1 MRYGEGLLEE
11 ILRRTDLVKLVGRRV
26 KLARKGRVFWGLCPF
41 HKEKSPSFKVENE
54 RRNYH
59 CFGCGAGGSAFKWL
73 QETEGLSFP
82 EAVQRLAGEAGVELP
97 AWTPEDEAREA
108 KRKSLY
114 DVVELACR
122 FFEEQLNGR
131 AGEPARRYL
140 QSRGLKPEAQKR
152 FRLGYA
158 PDSNGALLQHLRAN
172 GIDLGDMI
180 EAGLVRPANGDRAPR
195 DFFYDRLMFPI
206 ADPRGR
212 IVAFG
217 GRGLSEDA
225 KPKYINTGETT
236 VFSKGRLLYNLPAAR
251 EAALKG
257 PALIVAEGYMDV
269 IALAEAGFTTAV
281 APLGTALTE
290 DQLTLL
296 WRVSPEPILAFDG
309 DDAGRRAA
317 QRASRIALPHLVA
330 GQSLRF
336 VFLPA
341 GEDPDSLLR
350 KQGPEAMRA
359 LIAKAQGLAET
370 LWNSETE
377 ARDFSTPERRA
388 GLEATLEALVKS
400 IRDAKV
406 ADYYRRD
413 FNDRIYKAFK
423 QRKPFAPTPRRDQRQ
438 RSGFR
443 SGRASF
449 GRQQREG
456 AQTGLVQDT
465 VSAAVKRSLHA
476 VNSLSAAKSLTER
489 RLIGL
494 LISAPHLVERYSEAL
509 AWLTLDD
516 PQLDKIR
523 KELLNLAASAA
534 SLDKTSIEGH
544 FVREGI
550 GALAERL
557 RTQSVLQSD
566 LKGHPDDEA
575 REALLLRT
583 RAQLADP
590 DSSGV
595 DEVLKSRRD
604 HALQRY
610 LDDGLA
616 ADWEELQRLNAEIR
630 KAAEPEAD
638 NGN

>member
-1 MRYGEGLLEE
+1 M
-11 ILRRTDLVKLVGRRV
+11 GRRV

-82 EAVQRLAGEAGVELP
+82 EAVQRLPPKP
-97 AWTPEDEAREA
+97 ASSFPPGRRKTRRARA

-114 DVVELACR
+114 EIIELGLPSSSRISSTRAPARPRGAIC
-122 FFEEQLNGR
+122 NR
-131 AGEPARRYL
+131 AGSK
-140 QSRGLKPEAQKR
+140 QDAQKR
-152 FRLGYA
+152 YRLGYA
-158 PDSNGALLQHLRAN
+158 PDSNGALIQHLRAT
-172 GIDLGDMI
+172 GHRARRHGRGRSRR
-180 EAGLVRPANGDRAPR
+180 APPKTTDRPR
-195 DFFYDRLMFPI
+195 DFFYDRVMFPI

-217 GRGLSEDA
+217 GRGLAEDA

-236 VFSKGRLLYNLPAAR
+236 LFSKGRLLYNFAHAR

-257 PALIVAEGYMDV
+257 PPLIVAEGYMDV
-269 IALAEAGFTTAV
+269 IALAEAGFTTA
-281 APLGTALTE
+281 
-290 DQLTLL
+290 
-296 WRVSPEPILAFDG
+296 
-309 DDAGRRAA
+309 RRAPWA
-317 QRASRIALPHLVA
+317 PRSPRTSWPCCGGCRPSRSSPLTATRPGAAPPSARAGSRFPISSP

-336 VFLPA
+336 VFLP
-341 GEDPDSLLR
+341 G
-350 KQGPEAMRA
+350 
-359 LIAKAQGLAET
+359 
-370 LWNSETE
+370 
-377 ARDFSTPERRA
+377 RR
-388 GLEATLEALVKS
+388 
-400 IRDAKV
+400 
-406 ADYYRRD
+406 
-413 FNDRIYKAFK
+413 
-423 QRKPFAPTPRRDQRQ
+423 
-438 RSGFR
+438 RSGFPPEAPGGRSHAARCSPRPSRSPKPCGIPRPRTAISPRPSAAPGSKPPSRPWSSR
-443 SGRASF
+443 SGTGRSPSITGGTSPTVSIRRSSSASARTRAPAGTSASSAADF
-449 GRQQREG
+449 RGDRSGYGRRQREG
-456 AQTGLVQDT
+456 AQTGFVQDP
-465 VSAAVKRSLHA
+465 VSAAVKHSLHA

-566 LKGHPDDEA
+566 LKGQPDDEA

-595 DEVLKSRRD
+595 DELLKARRD
-604 HALQRY
+604 QALQRY
-610 LDDGLA
+610 LDGGSN
-616 ADWEELQRLNAEIR
+616 ADWEELQRLQAEIR
-630 KAAEPEAD
+630 KAADPEAE

>member
-82 EAVQRLAGEAGVELP
+82 EAVQRLAAEAGVELP
-97 AWTPEDEAREA
+97 AWSPEDEAREA

-114 DVVELACR
+114 DVIELAAR
-122 FFEEQLNGR
+122 FFEEQLATRG
-131 AGEPARRYL
+131 GEAARNYL
-140 QSRGLKPEAQKR
+140 HARGLKPEAQKR

-158 PDSNGALLQHLRAN
+158 PDSNGALMNYLRAQN
-172 GIDLGDMI
+172 VEIGDMV
-180 EAGLVRPANGDRAPR
+180 EAGLVRPAEDNRAAR
-195 DFFYDRLMFPI
+195 DFFYDRVMFPI

-236 VFSKGRLLYNLPAAR
+236 LFSKGRLLYNLPRAR

-257 PALIVAEGYMDV
+257 PPLIVAEGYMDV
-269 IALAEAGFTTAV
+269 IALSEAGFTTAV

-290 DQLTLL
+290 DQLALL

-309 DDAGRRAA
+309 DEAGRRAA
-317 QRASRIALPHLVA
+317 QRASRLALPHLVA

-350 KQGPEAMRA
+350 RQGAEAMRV
-359 LIAKAQGLAET
+359 LLTKAQALAET
-370 LWNSETE
+370 LWNSETQD
-377 ARDFSTPERRA
+377 RDFSTPERRA
-388 GLEATLEALVKS
+388 GLEATLEDLVKS
-400 IRDAKV
+400 IRDSKV

-413 FNDRIYKAFK
+413 FADRIYKAFK
-423 QRKPFAPTPRRDQRQ
+423 QRQPTARGPRRDQRQ
-438 RSGFR
+438 RGGFR
-443 SGRASF
+443 SDRSGYGR
-449 GRQQREG
+449 QREG
-456 AQTGLVQDT
+456 AQTGMVQDA

-494 LISAPHLVERYSEAL
+494 LISAPHLIERYTEAL

-516 PQLDKIR
+516 PQLDRIR
-523 KELLNLAASAA
+523 KELLNLAASAV
-534 SLDKTSIEGH
+534 SLDKASIEGH

-566 LKGHPDDEA
+566 LKGQPDDEA

-590 DSSGV
+590 DTSGV
-595 DEVLKSRRD
+595 DELLKSRRD

-610 LDDGLA
+610 LDGGSN
-616 ADWEELQRLNAEIR
+616 ADWEELQRLHAEIR
-630 KAAEPEAD
+630 RLAEPEAE

>member
-73 QETEGLSFP
+73 QETEGLTFP
-82 EAVQRLAGEAGVELP
+82 EAVQRLAAEAGVELP

-108 KRKSLY
+108 KKKSLY
-114 DVVELACR
+114 EIIELACK
-122 FFEEQLNGR
+122 FFEDQLNGR
-131 AGEPARRYL
+131 VGDAARRYL
-140 QSRGLKPEAQKR
+140 EGRGLSREAQKR
-152 FRLGYA
+152 YRLGYA
-158 PDSNGALLQHLRAN
+158 PDSNGALIQHLRAKE
-172 GIDLGDMI
+172 IELADMV
-180 EAGLVRPANGDRAPR
+180 EAGLVRPADEGRASR
-195 DFFYDRLMFPI
+195 DFFFDRVMFPI

-212 IVAFG
+212 IIAFG
-217 GRGLSEDA
+217 GRGMSDDA

-236 VFSKGRLLYNLPAAR
+236 LFSKGYLLYNFARAR

-257 PALIVAEGYMDV
+257 PPLIVAEGYMDV
-269 IALAEAGFTTAV
+269 IALSEAGFLTAV

-290 DQLTLL
+290 DQLALL

-317 QRASRIALPHLVA
+317 QRASRLALPHLVA

-341 GEDPDSLLR
+341 GEDPDSYIR
-350 KQGPEAMRA
+350 RSGAEPMRA
-359 LIAKAQGLAET
+359 LLDKAQSLADT

-377 ARDFSTPERRA
+377 NKDFSTPERRA
-388 GLEATLEALVKS
+388 GLEATLETLTKS

-413 FNDRIYKAFK
+413 FSDRIFKAFK
-423 QRKPFAPTPRRDQRQ
+423 QRQGPKPRAQAGGGQ
-438 RSGFR
+438 RSWRGDFR
-443 SGRASF
+443 KERGGYGRR
-449 GRQQREG
+449 GEPPP
-456 AQTGLVQDT
+456 VQDT

-509 AWLTLDD
+509 AWLTLED
-516 PQLDKIR
+516 PQLDRVR
-523 KELLNLAASAA
+523 KELLNLATSVA
-534 SLDKTSIEGH
+534 SLDKTAIEGH
-544 FVREGI
+544 FVRQGI

-566 LKGHPDDEA
+566 LKGQPDDEA

-595 DEVLKSRRD
+595 DELLKSKRD
-604 HALQRY
+604 QALQRY
-610 LDDGLA
+610 LDGGSNS
-616 ADWEELQRLNAEIR
+616 DWEELQRLHAEIR
-630 KAAEPEAD
+630 KAADPDAE

>member
-97 AWTPEDEAREA
+97 QWTPEDEAREL

-114 DVVELACR
+114 EIIELACR
-122 FFEEQLNGR
+122 FFEEQLNAR

-140 QSRGLKPEAQKR
+140 QSRGLSPEAQKR
-152 FRLGYA
+152 YRLGYA
-158 PDSNGALLQHLRAN
+158 PDGNSALIGYLRAKD
-172 GIDLGDMI
+172 IEIGDMV
-180 EAGLVRPANGDRAPR
+180 EAGLVRPPEEGRPAR
-195 DFFYDRLMFPI
+195 DFFYDRVMFPI

-217 GRGLSEDA
+217 GRALSDEA

-236 VFSKGRLLYNLPAAR
+236 VFSKGRLLYNFARAR
-251 EAALKG
+251 EAAQKG
-257 PALIVAEGYMDV
+257 TPLIVAEGYMDV
-269 IALAEAGFTTAV
+269 IALLEAGFTTAV

-290 DQLTLL
+290 DQLALM
-296 WRVSPEPILAFDG
+296 WRVSPEPIRAFDG
-309 DDAGRRAA
+309 DDAGVRAA
-317 QRASRIALPHLVA
+317 QRASRLALPHVVA

-336 VFLPA
+336 VFLPP

-350 KQGPEAMRA
+350 RQGAEAMRA
-359 LIAKAQGLAET
+359 LLAKAQSLADM
-370 LWNSETE
+370 LWTSETE
-377 ARDFSTPERRA
+377 NRDFSTPERRA
-388 GLEATLEALVKS
+388 GLEATLDALVKS
-400 IRDAKV
+400 IRDGKV

-413 FNDRIYKAFK
+413 FADRIFKAFK
-423 QRKPFAPTPRRDQRQ
+423 QSQRAPRGGAPPRR
-438 RSGFR
+438 GFR
-443 SGRASF
+443 NDRQPYGRRADV
-449 GRQQREG
+449 
-456 AQTGLVQDT
+456 TGTGVQDA
-465 VSAAVKRSLHA
+465 VSAAVKRSLLA
-476 VNSLSAAKSLTER
+476 MNSFSAAKSVTEH

-494 LISAPHLVERYSEAL
+494 LLSAPHLIERYAEAL
-509 AWLTLDD
+509 AWLTLED
-516 PQLDKIR
+516 PQLDRIR
-523 KELLNLAASAA
+523 KELLNLAASAH
-534 SLDKTSIEGH
+534 SLDKTAIESH

-557 RTQSVLQSD
+557 RTHPVLQSD
-566 LKGHPDDEA
+566 LKGQPDDEA

-590 DSSGV
+590 DITGV
-595 DEVLKSRRD
+595 DELLKSRRD
-604 HALQRY
+604 QALQRY
-610 LDDGLA
+610 LDGGA
-616 ADWEELQRLNAEIR
+616 NADWEELQRLHAEIR
-630 KAAEPEAD
+630 KLAGSEAE
-638 NGN
+638 NGT

>member
-82 EAVQRLAGEAGVELP
+82 EAVQRLAAEAGVELP
-97 AWTPEDEAREA
+97 AWSPEDEAREA

-114 DVVELACR
+114 DVIELAAR
-122 FFEEQLNGR
+122 FFEEQLATRG
-131 AGEPARRYL
+131 GEAARNYL
-140 QSRGLKPEAQKR
+140 HARGLKPEAQKR

-158 PDSNGALLQHLRAN
+158 PDSNGALMNYLRAQN
-172 GIDLGDMI
+172 VENGDMV
-180 EAGLVRPANGDRAPR
+180 EAGLVRPAEDNRAAR
-195 DFFYDRLMFPI
+195 DFFYDRVMFPI

-236 VFSKGRLLYNLPAAR
+236 LFSKGRLLYNLPRAR

-257 PALIVAEGYMDV
+257 PPLIVAEGYMDV
-269 IALAEAGFTTAV
+269 IALSEAGFTTAV

-290 DQLTLL
+290 DQLALL

-309 DDAGRRAA
+309 DEAGRRAA
-317 QRASRIALPHLVA
+317 QRASRLALPHLVA

-350 KQGPEAMRA
+350 RQGAEAMRV
-359 LIAKAQGLAET
+359 LLTKAQALAET
-370 LWNSETE
+370 LWNSETQD
-377 ARDFSTPERRA
+377 RDFSTPERRA
-388 GLEATLEALVKS
+388 GLEATLEDLVKS
-400 IRDAKV
+400 IRDSKV

-413 FNDRIYKAFK
+413 FADRIYKAFK
-423 QRKPFAPTPRRDQRQ
+423 QRQPTARGPRRDQRQ
-438 RSGFR
+438 RGGFR
-443 SGRASF
+443 SDRSGYGR
-449 GRQQREG
+449 QREG
-456 AQTGLVQDT
+456 AQTGMVQDA

-494 LISAPHLVERYSEAL
+494 LISAPHLIERYTEAL

-516 PQLDKIR
+516 PQLDRIR
-523 KELLNLAASAA
+523 KELLNLAASAV
-534 SLDKTSIEGH
+534 SLDKASIEGH

-566 LKGHPDDEA
+566 LKGQPDDEA

-590 DSSGV
+590 DTSGV
-595 DEVLKSRRD
+595 DELLKSRRD

-610 LDDGLA
+610 LDGGSN
-616 ADWEELQRLNAEIR
+616 ADWEELQRLHAEIR
-630 KAAEPEAD
+630 RLAEPEAE